1 MSKKDSYVDM
11 EMLDRRLRAIERR
24 VAGFTGPFGVIVT
37 CCAQM
42 EIVAKK
48 IDLLAEAVGAEFI
61 EKTTVPARYEI
72 GKKG

>member
-11 EMLDRRLRAIERR
+11 EKFDGRLRDIELK
-24 VAGFTGPFGVIVT
+24 VMGVTGPLGKISR